1 MDGIFLKTFNNL
13 IFMYNK
19 SQIMTN
25 DKVKDYGKHTVL

>member
-19 SQIMTN
+19 TQILTN
-25 DKVKDYGKHTVL
+25 DKVKDYRKNTVL